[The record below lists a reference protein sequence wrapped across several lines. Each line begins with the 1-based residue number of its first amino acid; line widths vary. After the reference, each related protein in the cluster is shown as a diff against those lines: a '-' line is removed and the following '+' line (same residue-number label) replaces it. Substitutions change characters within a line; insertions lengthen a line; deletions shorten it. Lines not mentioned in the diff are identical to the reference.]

1 MSSDARDWWQ
11 RSSEPEEEPEDQ
23 DAQATRQHP
32 TERGR
37 PADQGHQDPQATQLN
52 PAGQDYQNPQATQ
65 RGPASQGYQ
74 DSQATRQYPVERGR
88 PADQGSPPGQGSPS
102 GQGYPADRGH
112 VADRQAAADQWYAGE
127 QGGAADQRYDGGQG
141 SAADQRYG
149 GQAGTADQR
158 YPGGQ
163 GFPAAPSFSPSQDAQ
178 AGERFSAG
186 QGYPSGQGFG
196 SGQGSAGAGGAGAGA
211 AGQGFAA
218 GAGYQ
223 AAGAGYQDTS
233 GAAYQTAGAGYQQDQ
248 AAQGYQ
254 NPRGTQD
261 HPAGP
266 GFPGGQ
272 NYQAAA
278 APRARRRRR
287 RWPWITLIVIIVLLV
302 GGDRAANAFAEDQMA
317 SQFASSLALSGK
329 PHVTIQGFPFLT
341 QLAARDFNQ
350 VDINASNE
358 TAGTGGQLEIK
369 SLTATLHGMH
379 IKSSN
384 STEIDDFSASALVT
398 FTALAHAG
406 GVPGGITLAADG
418 PNRIKAH
425 VDLDVISGD
434 VVLQVTQVGGSKIN
448 IKVVD
453 ANGLPTDLL
462 GNLVNFTVAIPK
474 LPAGVKIQ
482 KISITS
488 AGLRLTATGHNTT
501 LSQ

>member
-11 RSSEPEEEPEDQ
+11 RSSEPEKEPEDQ
-23 DAQATRQHP
+23 DSQATRQHP
-32 TERGR
+32 IERDR
-37 PADQGHQDPQATQLN
+37 PAGQDYQDPQATQLN

-65 RGPASQGYQ
+65 RNPASQGYQ

-88 PADQGSPPGQGSPS
+88 PADQGYPSGQGSPPD
-102 GQGYPADRGH
+102 QGH
-112 VADRQAAADQWYAGE
+112 VADRQAAADQWYAGGQGAAADE
-127 QGGAADQRYDGGQG
+127 GYAGGQSGTADQRYAGGPGGAADQRH
-141 SAADQRYG
+141 A
-149 GQAGTADQR
+149 
-158 YPGGQ
+158 GGQ
-163 GFPAAPSFSPSQDAQ
+163 GFPAAPSFSPSQDAR
-178 AGERFSAG
+178 ADEGFSAG
-186 QGYPSGQGFG
+186 QGYPSGQAFP
-196 SGQGSAGAGGAGAGA
+196 SGQGSAGQGL

-223 AAGAGYQDTS
+223 AAGAGYQQDTS
-233 GAAYQTAGAGYQQDQ
+233 GAGYQAPGSGYQRDQ

-266 GFPGGQ
+266 GFPGAQG
-272 NYQAAA
+272 YQAAH

-341 QLAARDFNQ
+341 QLAARDFKQ

-384 STEIDDFSASALVT
+384 STEIDNFSASALVT

-406 GVPGGITLAADG
+406 GIPGGITLAADG

-425 VDLDVISGD
+425 VDLDVVSGD
-434 VVLQVTQVGGSKIN
+434 VVLKVTQVGDSKIN
-448 IKVVD
+448 IKVVK

-462 GNLVNFTVAIPK
+462 GSLVNFTISIPK